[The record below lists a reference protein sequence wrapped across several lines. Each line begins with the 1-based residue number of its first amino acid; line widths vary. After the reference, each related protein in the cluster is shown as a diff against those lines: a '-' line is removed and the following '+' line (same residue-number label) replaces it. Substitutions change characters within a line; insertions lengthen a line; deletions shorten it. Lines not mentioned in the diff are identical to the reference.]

1 MVNACADPDFFLSER
16 EGGGVQAQRRENS
29 LDFFMF
35 VLGFFSPK
43 FSGDAGG
50 GSNYLRGGVQM
61 LISIEFDR
69 TCDLPGMG
77 VRTPY
82 FPPPLWIRT
91 CITFKDYRI
100 KSKGEESAAREE
112 GNI

>member
-1 MVNACADPDFFLSER
+1 MVEWSMHAQIQIFWQR
-16 EGGGVQAQRRENS
+16 GWGVGVQAQRRENN

-50 GSNYLRGGVQM
+50 PTIYGGGVQM

-77 VRTPY
+77 VRTP
-82 FPPPLWIRT
+82 PPLDPHMHDI
-91 CITFKDYRI
+91 
-100 KSKGEESAAREE
+100 
-112 GNI
+112 